1 MQPPAEDVPATKSPP
16 FITNAV
22 LFRFRT
28 ILLLV
33 FEAGTLVNPA
43 LTLTPTLALTPTLT
57 LTLTCPSHGQDFHV
71 GIVLPLPSGSGLMLG
86 LGLGLGK
93 G

>member
-33 FEAGTLVNPA
+33 FEAGTLVNPNPDPNPNPNPNPP
-43 LTLTPTLALTPTLT
+43 TPTLTPTLT
-57 LTLTCPSHGQDFHV
+57 LTLARRTGYPITRRVRS
-71 GIVLPLPSGSGLMLG
+71 SRTT
-86 LGLGLGK
+86 
-93 G
+93 

>member
-33 FEAGTLVNPA
+33 FQAGTLVNPNPDPVPDPNPNPNKA
-43 LTLTPTLALTPTLT
+43 TQWLLKEIGGGLDGRYPELAIAHTSLE
-57 LTLTCPSHGQDFHV
+57 V
-71 GIVLPLPSGSGLMLG
+71 
-86 LGLGLGK
+86 
-93 G
+93 